1 MAKMKGGRKKG
12 GGGGSAKNEL
22 KELRKELREREA
34 RAVKEILTGTDYMN
48 SLESQRINQP

>member
-1 MAKMKGGRKKG
+1 MKGGRKKG